1 MPEAARAFDVIV
13 AGELYTDLILSGF
26 DFWPKPGQEA
36 FARRFDREVGG
47 GAAITACGLA
57 RLGSRAAVLGVVGE
71 DGGWLIRQL
80 ERYGVAT
87 SEIGRDA
94 TEPTAFTVAVSTPED
109 RCFLTYLGANRAF
122 PSALADA
129 AACRRLAHARHVHLA
144 FPPDLATA
152 VDLFAAIRGNGCTI
166 SLDVGWHES
175 WLADP
180 RLPSILPLLDIFFPN
195 QTEGRLITGETD
207 PERILRW
214 FADAGLARVAL
225 KLGARGAALHWDGRV
240 RFAPALK
247 VKTIDTT
254 GAGDCFNAGFLHSWL
269 KGDPPEVCLQAANI
283 CGAASTEAYGG
294 VAGVPDAARLK
305 ELLKVPSCEK

>member
-1 MPEAARAFDVIV
+1 MPEGARAFDVIV

-26 DFWPKPGQEA
+26 DFWPQPGQEA
-36 FARRFDREVGG
+36 FAKRFDREVGG

-57 RLGSRAAVLGVVGE
+57 RLGSRAAVLGVVGG

-87 SEIGRDA
+87 SEISRDA

-109 RCFLTYLGANRAF
+109 RRFLTYLGANRAF
-122 PSALADA
+122 PSALADSA
-129 AACRRLAHARHVHLA
+129 AGRHLAHARHVHLA
-144 FPPDLATA
+144 FPPDLDTA
-152 VDLFAAIRGNGCTI
+152 AELFASISANGCTL

-175 WLADP
+175 WLTDA
-180 RLPSILPLLDIFFPN
+180 RLRSSLPLLDIFFPN
-195 QTEGRLITGETD
+195 ETEARSITGQTE
-207 PERILRW
+207 PEQILRW

-225 KLGARGAALHWDGRV
+225 KLGARGAALLWDGQV
-240 RFAPALK
+240 QFAAGLD

-269 KGDPPEVCLQAANI
+269 KGDPPEICLQAANI

-294 VAGVPDAARLK
+294 VAGVPDAAKLK